1 MESQSSNISSK
12 SNTYYQPSWR
22 NCVNGK
28 LIKYSNKTCKCLM
41 RVDLRVFESDNNPHM
56 LYYCCAKKE
65 GCGYFRWWVP
75 EKTDFNNGAIF

>member
-1 MESQSSNISSK
+1 
-12 SNTYYQPSWR
+12 
-22 NCVNGK
+22 
-28 LIKYSNKTCKCLM
+28 M

-65 GCGYFRWWVP
+65 GCEYFRWWVP